1 MLDKEKSVYD
11 PFTTRIQ
18 KEDPMAATATTPTP
32 TQTQSQKACPV
43 QGAVEQLSATS
54 ETCEGTGCCENT
66 LCQESLRERAYLL
79 WEKAG
84 YPIGDGVDFWITA
97 EQELLADA
105 TAE

>member
-1 MLDKEKSVYD
+1 MLDKLRSL
-11 PFTTRIQ
+11 FTTPIQ
-18 KEDPMAATATTPTP
+18 KEEPMAVTATTATTP
-32 TQTQSQKACPV
+32 TQTQSQKTCPV

-54 ETCEGTGCCENT
+54 ETCENTGCCENT
-66 LCQESLRERAYLL
+66 LCQESVRERAYLL